1 MLLVKLIEPPCT
13 ERYARWCERTEISQ
27 LEKFPPT
34 RLFEERLRL
43 CSDYEA
49 NSEKIAFI
57 DAKLE
62 ELGVKE
68 LTEEEGFEPLE
79 VQIPF

>member
-1 MLLVKLIEPPCT
+1 MIWLFLV
-13 ERYARWCERTEISQ
+13 Y
-27 LEKFPPT
+27 
-34 RLFEERLRL
+34 EERLRL

>member
-1 MLLVKLIEPPCT
+1 MIWLFLV
-13 ERYARWCERTEISQ
+13 Y
-27 LEKFPPT
+27 
-34 RLFEERLRL
+34 EERLRL

-68 LTEEEGFEPLE
+68 LTEEEGFEPLDGAN
-79 VQIPF
+79 PFLA

>member
-1 MLLVKLIEPPCT
+1 MNRRV
-13 ERYARWCERTEISQ
+13 RNRTHGGVRGREIY
-27 LEKFPPT
+27 LNFPPT
-34 RLFEERLRL
+34 RLYEERLRL

-68 LTEEEGFEPLE
+68 LTEEEGFEPLDGAN
-79 VQIPF
+79 PFLA